1 MGIKDKIKNNR
12 SLYYIIRC
20 IKNIRNQEFVNNVL
34 GVNNNPNLLRIT
46 HNGSLYPRKII
57 YYIEHEDKRAGF
69 GAILFKTLGAINFA
83 DQLGMIPVV
92 RWGKLAYYDS
102 DMDKVTTNVF
112 EYYYQQPTD
121 VTVDDVFKAN
131 NVVTNQSR
139 NDYLFLRDGFSISDV
154 DDHYMWNI
162 VRFKEMAVMM
172 KKYIRLN
179 TCVEENIFADISGLG
194 ITDKTLGVQIRR
206 VMFQYNVKDHP
217 YGIGLDEY
225 IHSVKK
231 MWETGKYDK
240 VFLAT
245 EEMESLVK
253 MQQEFGEH
261 LVYYKDIYRNDIG
274 DTFISVT
281 SERKYHH
288 YLQGYEVLRDMYTL
302 ANCRAL
308 VTGLTNVS
316 FCAKIIKLSID
327 DDYEDECILDKGI
340 AKNGMNGRDFY
351 KMWNKKLK

>member
-1 MGIKDKIKNNR
+1 MK
-12 SLYYIIRC
+12 SIRDP
-20 IKNIRNQEFVNNVL
+20 EFVNKVL
-34 GVNNNPNLLRIT
+34 EKNNNPNVLVIT
-46 HNGSLYPRKII
+46 HNGSLYPGKII

-102 DMDKVTTNVF
+102 AMDEVTTNVF
-112 EYYYQQPTD
+112 EYYFHQPTD
-121 VTVDDVFKAN
+121 VTVDDVSKAN

-139 NDYLFLRDGFSISDV
+139 NDYLFLRKGFSIPDV
-154 DDHYMWNI
+154 DDHYIWSV
-162 VRFKEMAVMM
+162 VRFDEMANML
-172 KKYIRLN
+172 KKYIRLKDN
-179 TCVEENIFADISGLG
+179 VEKKMLSDISELG

-206 VMFQYNVKDHP
+206 VTFQYNIKDHP
-217 YGIGLDEY
+217 VGIKLDEF
-225 IHSVKK
+225 IVGVKK
-231 MWETGKYDK
+231 LWETGKYDK

-245 EEMESLVK
+245 EEEESLK
-253 MQQEFGEH
+253 RMQQEFGEY

-274 DTFISVT
+274 DTFVSVT

-288 YLQGYEVLRDMYTL
+288 YLQGYEVLRDMFTL

-316 FCAKIIKLSID
+316 FCAKIMKLSMD

-340 AKNGMNGRDFY
+340 AKSGMDGRDFY
-351 KMWNKKLK
+351 KMWNKKL